1 MTPMASVTG
10 AAAPIL
16 KTNVNTDIIIPGS
29 YLRSQSA
36 DLAQGLFAAW
46 RFDDAGN
53 EKPDFVL
60 NQAPFRQ
67 AKIVLAGNNFG
78 CGSSREAAV
87 WALQRFGIRV
97 VLAPSFADIFYEN
110 AFRNGVLPGIVAA
123 DAIAEMA
130 EIAATNP
137 EFTVD
142 LDRKLVLHGNR
153 SWAFDVPESRRAAL
167 MRGDDEIGMTLAMAN
182 EIADF
187 HARDVAGR
195 DWAYAPMGRAPR
207 G

>member
-1 MTPMASVTG
+1 MASVTG

-16 KTNVNTDIIIPGS
+16 KTNVNTDVIIPGS

-36 DLAQGLFAAW
+36 DLAQGLFSAW

-53 EKPDFVL
+53 EKPEFVL

-67 AKIVLAGNNFG
+67 AKIVLAGANFG

-153 SWAFDVPESRRAAL
+153 RWAFEVPESRRTAL
-167 MRGDDEIGMTLAMAN
+167 MRGDDEIGVTLTLKD
-182 EIADF
+182 EITRF
-187 HARDVAGR
+187 HAQDKADR
-195 DWAYAPMGRAPR
+195 DWAYAPMARAPR